1 MSGFLDPENQKL
13 MGTVA
18 FPNLLSPE
26 GLLAVLVVLPRAA
39 LVRRARRLRRGPR
52 RA

>member
-18 FPNLLSPE
+18 FPNLFSVE
-26 GLLAVLVVLPRAA
+26 GLLAVLVVLPLTA
-39 LVRRARRLRRGPR
+39 LLRRARRRRR
-52 RA
+52 RPEVA